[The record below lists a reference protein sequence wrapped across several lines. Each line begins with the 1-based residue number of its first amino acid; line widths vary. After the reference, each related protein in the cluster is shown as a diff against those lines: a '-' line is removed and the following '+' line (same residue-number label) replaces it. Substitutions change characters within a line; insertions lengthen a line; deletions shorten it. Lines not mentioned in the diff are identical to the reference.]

1 MKNNTTEVVIY
12 QIKQDKL
19 ADYPSLSKMIDKF
32 LRDRAGFIS
41 RRVTQDS
48 HDNTIFLNII
58 EWSSLQQ
65 AHEAAEAIQKDPT
78 MTSLFSSTEKL
89 ISFGHYHNFG

>member
-12 QIKQDKL
+12 QVKQDKL
-19 ADYPSLSKMIDKF
+19 ADYPTISMMIDNF
-32 LRDRAGFIS
+32 LRNRQGFIS

-48 HDNTIFLNII
+48 HNDAIFLNII
-58 EWSSLQQ
+58 EWASLKE
-65 AHEAAEAIQKDPT
+65 ASEAAEAIQKDPA
-78 MTSLFSSTEKL
+78 MAPLFSSTEL

>member
-12 QIKQDKL
+12 QIKQENL

-32 LRDRAGFIS
+32 LSDREGFIS

-48 HDNTIFLNII
+48 HDSTIFLNII
-58 EWSSLQQ
+58 EWTSLQQ
-65 AHEAAEAIQKDPT
+65 ASEAAEAIQKDPT
-78 MTSLFSSTEKL
+78 MAPLFSSTEKL